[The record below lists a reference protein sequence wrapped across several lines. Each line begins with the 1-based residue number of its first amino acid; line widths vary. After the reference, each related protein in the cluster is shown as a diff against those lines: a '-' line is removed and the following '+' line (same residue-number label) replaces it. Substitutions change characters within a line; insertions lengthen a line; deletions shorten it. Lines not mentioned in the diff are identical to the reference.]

1 MRKRVGGK
9 KVAIL
14 GAGKM
19 GSILL
24 QAFLRDGLLKAT
36 KPG

>member
-1 MRKRVGGK
+1 MSEIAVEVPEIPAQLPNVR
-9 KVAIL
+9 VAIL

-24 QAFLRDGLLKAT
+24 QAFLK
-36 KPG
+36 